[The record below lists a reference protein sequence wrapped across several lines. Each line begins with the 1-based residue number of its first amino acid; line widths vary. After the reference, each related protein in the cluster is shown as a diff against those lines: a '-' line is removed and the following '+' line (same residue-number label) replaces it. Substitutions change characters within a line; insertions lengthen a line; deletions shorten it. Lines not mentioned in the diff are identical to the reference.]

1 MKKLLAMLLPFAMLM
16 SLCACGGGAASSTPV
31 AGTEAADSEEPAA
44 EVTEDP
50 SAEAVDWQSVYD
62 EAASLYYTD
71 YDYPAAFEKLQGA
84 EESDNASVLY
94 LLGLCCYNGNGTE
107 RDEAKGAE
115 LLAKAVE
122 LGSISAKYYLADA
135 YKTGRGVEA
144 DSEKADEL
152 YKSFLTEAE
161 SAEPADTP
169 EYAQLLYYITNCY
182 AHGYG
187 TKFDSEC
194 AAKYAKMTL
203 ESGNAGVLYTYAIGV
218 MYEQKRMGAENADK
232 AQTIFAESFLQ
243 IEELANKGI
252 DKAQQYCAQYYQY
265 GDGGVEQDYTKA
277 LEWYEKAAEHGNYAA
292 MIGIG
297 NMYVNG
303 DVEQDYTKAM
313 EWYEQAAELG
323 SDTAMSN
330 IGHMYINGNG
340 VEQDYAKAREW
351 YEKAAEHGNTSAMVN
366 LGTMYSRGDGGVEK
380 DDAKALEWYE
390 KAAELGNAYA
400 MYNLGVMYANGNG
413 VEQDYAKA
421 MEWYEQ
427 AVSLGNELAAE
438 NIANLRNQGLVS

>member
-31 AGTEAADSEEPAA
+31 AGTEVADSEEPAA

-169 EYAQLLYYITNCY
+169 EYGRMLYSITMCYIY
-182 AHGYG
+182 GYG
-187 TKFDSEC
+187 TKVDKEN
-194 AAKYAKMTL
+194 AAKYAKMAL
-203 ESGNAGVLYTYAIGV
+203 ESGNVGVISTYSLAAGYESGKIG
-218 MYEQKRMGAENADK
+218 EGNPDK
-232 AQTIFAESFLQ
+232 ARKLYADIFPQ
-243 IEELANKGI
+243 IEALANKGI
-252 DKAQQYCAQYYQY
+252 SDAERFYAQYYHY

-277 LEWYEKAAEHGNYAA
+277 LEWYKKAAEQGNYGAMAQIGMLYANGNGVEQDYVKAVEWFEKAAELGDATSMKNLGIAYA
-292 MIGIG
+292 
-297 NMYVNG
+297 
-303 DVEQDYTKAM
+303 K
-313 EWYEQAAELG
+313 
-323 SDTAMSN
+323 
-330 IGHMYINGNG
+330 GNG
-340 VEQDYAKAREW
+340 VEQDYAKA
-351 YEKAAEHGNTSAMVN
+351 
-366 LGTMYSRGDGGVEK
+366 
-380 DDAKALEWYE
+380 LEWYK
-390 KAAELGNAYA
+390 KAAELGNDVA
-400 MYNLGVMYANGNG
+400 MFCIGAMYANGQG
-413 VEQDYAKA
+413 VDVDYNLALEWFEKA
-421 MEWYEQ
+421 ADQ
-427 AVSLGNELAAE
+427 GNENAVDT
-438 NIANLRNQGLVS
+438 IAMLRNQGLVN

>member
-169 EYAQLLYYITNCY
+169 EYGRMLYSITMCYIY
-182 AHGYG
+182 GYG
-187 TKFDSEC
+187 TKVDKEN
-194 AAKYAKMTL
+194 AAKYAKMAL
-203 ESGNAGVLYTYAIGV
+203 ESGNVGVISTYSLAAGYESGKIG
-218 MYEQKRMGAENADK
+218 EGNTDK
-232 AQTIFAESFLQ
+232 ARKLYADIFPQ

-252 DKAQQYCAQYYQY
+252 SVAERFYAQYYHY

-277 LEWYEKAAEHGNYAA
+277 LEWYKKAAEQGNYGAMAQIGVLYANGNGVEQDYVKAAEWFEKAAELGDATSMKNLGIAYA
-292 MIGIG
+292 
-297 NMYVNG
+297 
-303 DVEQDYTKAM
+303 K
-313 EWYEQAAELG
+313 
-323 SDTAMSN
+323 
-330 IGHMYINGNG
+330 GNG
-340 VEQDYAKAREW
+340 VEQDYAKA
-351 YEKAAEHGNTSAMVN
+351 
-366 LGTMYSRGDGGVEK
+366 
-380 DDAKALEWYE
+380 LEWYK
-390 KAAELGNAYA
+390 KAAELGNDVA
-400 MYNLGVMYANGNG
+400 MCCIGAMYANGQG
-413 VEQDYAKA
+413 VDVDYNLALEWFEKA
-421 MEWYEQ
+421 
-427 AVSLGNELAAE
+427 ADRGNESAVDT
-438 NIANLRNQGLVS
+438 IAMLRNQGLVN

>member
-169 EYAQLLYYITNCY
+169 EYGRMLYSITMCYIY
-182 AHGYG
+182 GYG
-187 TKFDSEC
+187 TKVDKEN
-194 AAKYAKMTL
+194 AAKYAKMAL
-203 ESGNAGVLYTYAIGV
+203 ESGNVGVISTYSLAAGYESGKIG
-218 MYEQKRMGAENADK
+218 EGNTDK
-232 AQTIFAESFLQ
+232 ARKLYADIFPQ

-252 DKAQQYCAQYYQY
+252 SDAERFYAQYYQY

-303 DVEQDYTKAM
+303 DVEQDYAKAM

-323 SDTAMSN
+323 SETAMSN

-351 YEKAAEHGNTSAMVN
+351 YEKAAERGNTSAMVN

-400 MYNLGVMYANGNG
+400 MCNLGVMYANGNG

-421 MEWYEQ
+421 MEWYEK

>member
-31 AGTEAADSEEPAA
+31 AGTEAEDSEEPAA

-107 RDEAKGAE
+107 RDAAKGAE
-115 LLAKAVE
+115 LLTKAAE
-122 LGSISAKYYLADA
+122 LGSISAKFTLAGA
-135 YKTGRGVEA
+135 YATGNGVEA

-161 SAEPADTP
+161 SAESADTP
-169 EYAQLLYYITNCY
+169 EYGRMLYNITRCYIY
-182 AHGYG
+182 GYG
-187 TKFDSEC
+187 TKVDKEN
-194 AAKYAKMTL
+194 AAKYAKMAL
-203 ESGNAGVLYTYAIGV
+203 ESGNAGVISTYSLAAA
-218 MYEQKRMGAENADK
+218 YESGKMGEGNTDK
-232 AQTIFAESFLQ
+232 ARKLYADIFPQ

-252 DKAQQYCAQYYQY
+252 SDAERFLAQYYFY
-265 GDGGVEQDYTKA
+265 GDGGVAQDYAKSVEWYEKAAEHGNSGSMFNLGTMYSHGNGVEQDYAKA
-277 LEWYEKAAEHGNYAA
+277 LEWYEKAAELGNA
-292 MIGIG
+292 
-297 NMYVNG
+297 N
-303 DVEQDYTKAM
+303 
-313 EWYEQAAELG
+313 
-323 SDTAMSN
+323 
-330 IGHMYINGNG
+330 
-340 VEQDYAKAREW
+340 
-351 YEKAAEHGNTSAMVN
+351 AMVN

-400 MYNLGVMYANGNG
+400 MCNLGVMYANGNG

-421 MEWYEQ
+421 MEWYEK

>member
-144 DSEKADEL
+144 DSEMAYEL

-169 EYAQLLYYITNCY
+169 EYGRMLYSITMCYIY
-182 AHGYG
+182 GYG
-187 TKFDSEC
+187 TKVDKAN
-194 AAKYAKMTL
+194 AAKYAKMAL
-203 ESGNAGVLYTYAIGV
+203 ESGNVGVISTYSLAAGYESGKIG
-218 MYEQKRMGAENADK
+218 EGNTDK
-232 AQTIFAESFLQ
+232 ARKLYADIFPQ

-252 DKAQQYCAQYYQY
+252 SEAERFYAQYYHY

-277 LEWYEKAAEHGNYAA
+277 LEWYEKAAEQGNYGA
-292 MIGIG
+292 MAQIGVLYANG
-297 NMYVNG
+297 NG
-303 DVEQDYTKAM
+303 VEQDYVKAA
-313 EWYEQAAELG
+313 EWCEKAAELG
-323 SDTAMSN
+323 DATSMKNLGIA
-330 IGHMYINGNG
+330 YAKGNG
-340 VEQDYAKAREW
+340 VEQDYAKA
-351 YEKAAEHGNTSAMVN
+351 
-366 LGTMYSRGDGGVEK
+366 
-380 DDAKALEWYE
+380 LEWYK
-390 KAAELGNAYA
+390 KAAELGNDVA
-400 MYNLGVMYANGNG
+400 MFWIGAMSANGHGVDVDYNLAL
-413 VEQDYAKA
+413 EWFEKA
-421 MEWYEQ
+421 ADQ
-427 AVSLGNELAAE
+427 GNENAVDT
-438 NIANLRNQGLVS
+438 IAMLRNQGLVN